1 MLPENP
7 SLISFSCLSFI
18 FQNTCSKWDTL
29 SPNSISI
36 AFVLHKYLTYTFFPP
51 LYIIEVEDIEKR
63 TSCQHTC
70 TYIHPRYSTLKFEL
84 LFLILLYVLILSTS
98 AATLFQEV
106 SSLINLLFFVYPFYQ
121 YLNTLKS
128 VLCERINEK
137 NVTIWTY
144 VSFYFFLT
152 FPSPRQNYFKN
163 LSIITFSISSTI
175 ENSLALNPHHFKEI
189 ALIRV
194 TKDLLVK
201 MDCS

>member
-1 MLPENP
+1 MRHIVPKHPNCLC
-7 SLISFSCLSFI
+7 SSQILHLYFS
-18 FQNTCSKWDTL
+18 
-29 SPNSISI
+29 
-36 AFVLHKYLTYTFFPP
+36 PP
-51 LYIIEVEDIEKR
+51 LYVIEVETEKK

-70 TYIHPRYSTLKFEL
+70 TYIHPSYSILKFEL
-84 LFLILLYVLILSTS
+84 LFLILLYVLILSTLTD
-98 AATLFQEV
+98 TLLQQV

-121 YLNTLKS
+121 HLNILKS

-137 NVTIWTY
+137 NDTFWTY

-163 LSIITFSISSTI
+163 LSTITFSISSTT
-175 ENSLALNPHHFKEI
+175 ENSLAFNPHHFKEI

-194 TKDLLVK
+194 TKDFLVIN